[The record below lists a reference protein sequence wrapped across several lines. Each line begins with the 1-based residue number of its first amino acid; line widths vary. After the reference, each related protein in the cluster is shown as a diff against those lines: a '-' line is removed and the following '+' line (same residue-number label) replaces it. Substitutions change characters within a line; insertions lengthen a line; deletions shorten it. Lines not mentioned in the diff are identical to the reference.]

1 MTIDIFRR
9 PAGAL
14 RGGGRACLRTGA
26 GSRFGARRSADVC
39 AAWRERHRRRILR
52 PPGANGRRVS
62 LSRRPSWS
70 PSSPRPPAD
79 LEILNACQSP
89 AHAGIRSESAPILWL
104 ALKAILAIALPTLLL
119 LFTNVR
125 AAQGYQPLLFLLLA
139 GSFGYYLPNVVLT
152 RLTLMRQRELF
163 ESFPDALDLVI
174 VCVEAGISLDAS
186 IARAA
191 AEIGLRSTKLA
202 EELSPGRPELEGRR
216 EPRAHCAILRRG
228 ILRRIGPVSG
238 FDVQADRFPAP
249 AWRIPCE
256 STPIRLRVRRRHSAL
271 KQAAKIPP
279 KMLFPLIFCIFP
291 RRWCWMGPAL
301 IQVYR
306 ILIPAMGAGR

>member
-1 MTIDIFRR
+1 MTIDIFLALLALFVAVAALVYGLSLIAFR
-9 PAGAL
+9 GAAVRGRL
-14 RGGGRACLRTGA
+14 RGVAGDTETNPETTGREWQA
-26 GSRFGARRSADVC
+26 RFVE
-39 AAWRERHRRRILR
+39 AAKPVAKLAT
-52 PPGANGRRVS
+52 PTS
-62 LSRRPSWS
+62 
-70 PSSPRPPAD
+70 D
-79 LEILNACQSP
+79 LEISNVRAKFM
-89 AHAGIRSESAPILWL
+89 HAGIRSESAPILYF
-104 ALKAILAIALPTLLL
+104 ALKAILAIALPALLL
-119 LFTNVR
+119 LLTNVR

-202 EELSPGRPELEGRR
+202 EELSLVGLELRVGASR
-216 EPRAHCAILRRG
+216 ERALRNLATRTG
-228 ILRRIGPVSG
+228 VDEIASFVAMML
-238 FDVQADRFPAP
+238 QADRFGTSVADSL
-249 AWRIPCE
+249 RIHAD
-256 STPIRLRVRRRHSAL
+256 TLRVRRRQRAEE
-271 KQAAKIPP
+271 QAAKIPL

-291 RRWCWMGPAL
+291 SLLLVLMGPAL